1 MIIATRGCNVYPVSV
16 IRVISLS
23 SVGADGSDGYNP
35 GITGRRAPGITV
47 ITGRE
52 KADTARHRT
61 CLFTVGVHPC
71 IGIEIIDG
79 RLQCRGIF
87 SFIGLQIG
95 FMPFPGFFTVIGTI
109 RIGEIISPAIVAENG
124 TVIGRPFDGSFKT
137 AAAIVRK
144 NLAGHDLDTL
154 NSFCSVTTGHS
165 GNSDSIVVDS
175 GDRAG
180 HMGAMF
186 IGSDIIALRYEI
198 VTGRY
203 IDVSSQIFMIELD
216 TAVDDGD
223 ND

>member
-1 MIIATRGCNVYPVSV
+1 MANDIKSSAECLKAVDILFEELKNAKR
-16 IRVISLS
+16 SLMNS
-23 SVGADGSDGYNP
+23 ETCTVN
-35 GITGRRAPGITV
+35 RAVMQAQLEYLKENLPDTV
-47 ITGRE
+47 E
-52 KADTARHRT
+52 
-61 CLFTVGVHPC
+61 
-71 IGIEIIDG
+71 
-79 RLQCRGIF
+79 
-87 SFIGLQIG
+87 
-95 FMPFPGFFTVIGTI
+95 
-109 RIGEIISPAIVAENG
+109 
-124 TVIGRPFDGSFKT
+124 T